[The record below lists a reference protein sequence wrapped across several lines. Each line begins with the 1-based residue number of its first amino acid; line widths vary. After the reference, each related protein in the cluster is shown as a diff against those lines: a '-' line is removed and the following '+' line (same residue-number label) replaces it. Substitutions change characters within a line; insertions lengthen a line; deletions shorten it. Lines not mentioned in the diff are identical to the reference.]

1 MLLSRLMYCKLS
13 AYFFFFFVTWSASY
27 SLFSIWLGQEINL
40 SGADTGIIYS
50 VNAIFALCIQ
60 PLYGYISDKIGLKKS
75 ILSFISILLIFVGP
89 FYIYVYGPLLKYNVI
104 LGGLVGGAYLGT
116 AFLAGVGAIESYVEK
131 IGRRYDFEYGRS
143 RMWGSLGWAAAT
155 FFAGQLFNINP
166 NINFWIAS
174 GSAVILFLIILSI
187 SIEITDEDIDKADSV
202 KVKDVFSLFKL
213 KDFWF
218 FILYVIGVT
227 CFYNVYDQQFPLY
240 YSSMFSTN
248 ELGNQVFGYLNSF
261 QVFLEAGMMFCAP
274 FIVNKIGAKKAL
286 VFAGFLMSF
295 RIIGSG
301 LATGPVLISF
311 MKLIHSFE
319 LPIMLIAVFK
329 YLAANFD
336 TRLSSILYLVGY
348 QFTSQVGA
356 TVLSPIV
363 GNFYDTIGFSTT
375 YIVMGVTVLVF
386 ASLSIFTLSE
396 SKSEN
401 SIKNINNLILNT
413 VEE

>member
-1 MLLSRLMYCKLS
+1 
-13 AYFFFFFVTWSASY
+13 
-27 SLFSIWLGQEINL
+27 
-40 SGADTGIIYS
+40 
-50 VNAIFALCIQ
+50 
-60 PLYGYISDKIGLKKS
+60 
-75 ILSFISILLIFVGP
+75 
-89 FYIYVYGPLLKYNVI
+89 
-104 LGGLVGGAYLGT
+104 
-116 AFLAGVGAIESYVEK
+116 
-131 IGRRYDFEYGRS
+131 
-143 RMWGSLGWAAAT
+143 
-155 FFAGQLFNINP
+155 
-166 NINFWIAS
+166 
-174 GSAVILFLIILSI
+174 
-187 SIEITDEDIDKADSV
+187 
-202 KVKDVFSLFKL
+202 
-213 KDFWF
+213 
-218 FILYVIGVT
+218 
-227 CFYNVYDQQFPLY
+227 
-240 YSSMFSTN
+240 
-248 ELGNQVFGYLNSF
+248 
-261 QVFLEAGMMFCAP
+261 MFCAP

>member
-1 MLLSRLMYCKLS
+1 MSKSKVVYLKLS

-40 SGADTGIIYS
+40 SGADTGIVFS
-50 VNAIFALCIQ
+50 VNAIFALCMQ
-60 PLYGYISDKIGLKKS
+60 PLYGYISDKIGLRKS
-75 ILSFISILLIFVGP
+75 ILTFISVLLIFVGP
-89 FYIYVYGPLLKYNVI
+89 FYIYVYGPLLKYNTI
-104 LGGLVGGAYLGT
+104 LGAVVGGIYLGT

-131 IGRRYDFEYGRS
+131 IGRKYNFEYGRS

-174 GSAVILFLIILSI
+174 ISAIILFFIILSI
-187 SIEITDEDIDKADSV
+187 SIEMSDEDLEKAQSV
-202 KVKDVFSLFKL
+202 KIKDVCLLFKL
-213 KDFWF
+213 KEFWL

-240 YSSMFSTN
+240 YSSMFSSK
-248 ELGNQVFGYLNSF
+248 EIGNQIFGYLNSL
-261 QVFLEAGMMFCAP
+261 QVFLEAGMMFMAP
-274 FIVNKIGAKKAL
+274 FIVNKIGAKKGL
-286 VFAGFLMSF
+286 ILAGLLMSF

-301 LATGPVLISF
+301 LATEPILISC
-311 MKLIHSFE
+311 MKLLHSVE

-348 QFTSQVGA
+348 QFASQVGA
-356 TVLSPIV
+356 TVLSPVI
-363 GNFYDTIGFSTT
+363 GRFYDTVGFSST
-375 YIVMGVTVLVF
+375 YIIMGFTII
-386 ASLSIFTLSE
+386 SMFTLAST
-396 SKSEN
+396 KKEN
-401 SIKNINNLILNT
+401 LDTTKVGNVNSL
-413 VEE
+413 